1 MGPAELHLQYL
12 QSGLGQELW
21 AERELAWLVGG
32 RKCPWGWGS
41 GLWQCY
47 WRDTGPQQLGLLYA
61 GPFEES
67 VCSCEELVSE
77 MSRGMTGR
85 ACWCMATAGR
95 PLDGDWSFRWM
106 DLSPCMAKR
115 GMQEC

>member
-47 WRDTGPQQLGLLYA
+47 
-61 GPFEES
+61 
-67 VCSCEELVSE
+67 
-77 MSRGMTGR
+77 
-85 ACWCMATAGR
+85 
-95 PLDGDWSFRWM
+95 
-106 DLSPCMAKR
+106 
-115 GMQEC
+115 